1 MKVKAFVD
9 ADHGGCL
16 DTARSTSGWNVH
28 LSSPDGSTHALID
41 WASRRQQSTAKST
54 GEAETVVGAECLQSF
69 LPVLDVVETVVGS
82 PVPCALLTDSDAAR
96 AAMRSGYSRKMR
108 YFKKTQHI
116 CFGCIGD
123 AIQEACTVERV
134 DTNDSD
140 EDLHTKPMARQA
152 FHKFRSQM
160 GVSDV
165 SCA

>member
-1 MKVKAFVD
+1 M
-9 ADHGGCL
+9 
-16 DTARSTSGWNVH
+16 
-28 LSSPDGSTHALID
+28 
-41 WASRRQQSTAKST
+41 
-54 GEAETVVGAECLQSF
+54 
-69 LPVLDVVETVVGS
+69 VETIVGS

-96 AAMRSGYSRKMR
+96 AAMKNSYSRKMR
-108 YFKKTQHI
+108 KFKKTQHM

-134 DTNDSD
+134 DTDDSD

-160 GVSDV
+160 RVSDV